1 MRALAPIFAAIAAL
15 TLAACDRQSTAPSA
29 AGPAPAQQAS
39 GPPASAPVWV
49 RNQWRTLPEWTT
61 VANVSGGGIVMF
73 NPRSITRDAKT
84 GTADVMVQ
92 VVFKEPRKLTTEDAK
107 TVTESYYHK
116 ERALYRFH
124 CESRLFIVA
133 GRELLGDKDVVLMA
147 VNDPVQWRGVDTSGP
162 AIVLEG
168 PTCKSA

>member
-15 TLAACDRQSTAPSA
+15 ALAAC
-29 AGPAPAQQAS
+29 GQQAS
-39 GPPASAPVWV
+39 TPAEGGGAPVQQAGGPPTNAPAWV
-49 RNQWRTLPEWTT
+49 RGQWKTLPEWTT
-61 VANVSGGGIVMF
+61 IANVSGGGIVMF
-73 NPRSITRDAKT
+73 SPRSIARDANT

-92 VVFKEPRKLTTEDAK
+92 VVFKEPRRLQSEDAK
-107 TVTESYYHK
+107 TITTTSYFK

-124 CESRLFIVA
+124 CESRLFMVA
-133 GRELLGDKDVVLMA
+133 GRELLGDGDKVINT
-147 VNDPVQWRGVDTSGP
+147 VNDPAQWRGVDTSGP